1 MILRLIPALRSA
13 IADLWISYFDAGTGP
28 AIIEF
33 YSGPMPTVLGETLAE
48 FVQVKLGTLTCSD
61 PAATQTAGVITFA
74 AIAQDGAA
82 DASGTAAWAY
92 IKDSTGAI
100 VNAVDVTDNAGDG
113 FIKVNTTTIVAGGP
127 IAITSLAFTVGGA

>member
-13 IADLWISYFDAGTGP
+13 IADLWVSYFDAGSGP
-28 AIIEF
+28 AVIEF
-33 YSGPMPTVLGETLAE
+33 YTGTMPTALGDALVA
-48 FVQVKLGTLTCSD
+48 QVKLGTLTCSD
-61 PAATQTAGVITFA
+61 PAATQDVGVITFGT
-74 AIAQDGAA
+74 ITQDSAA

-100 VNAVDVTDNAGDG
+100 VNAVDVTDAAGTG

-127 IAITSLAFTVGGA
+127 IAITSLTITVGGA

>member
-1 MILRLIPALRSA
+1 MILRLIPALRIA
-13 IADLWISYFDAGTGP
+13 IADLWISYFDSGTGP

-33 YSGPMPTVLGETLAE
+33 YSGPMPTALGDPLTD
-48 FVQVKLGTLTCSD
+48 QIKLGTLTCSG
-61 PAATQTAGVITFA
+61 PAATQTAGVITFGT
-74 AIAQDGAA
+74 ITQDSAA

-113 FIKVNTTTIVAGGP
+113 LIKVNTTTIVAGGP
-127 IAITSLAFTVGGA
+127 IAITSLTMTVGGA

>member
-13 IADLWISYFDAGTGP
+13 IADLWISYFDAGAGP

-33 YSGPMPTVLGETLAE
+33 FTGAIPTALGDALTD
-48 FVQVKLGTLTCSD
+48 QVKLGTLTCSD
-61 PAATQTAGVITFA
+61 PAATQTAGVITFG
-74 AIAQDGAA
+74 AITQDSAA

-100 VNAVDVTDNAGDG
+100 VNAVDVTNAAGDG
-113 FIKVNTTTIVAGGP
+113 FIKVNTTTVVAGGP
-127 IAITSLAFTVGGA
+127 IAITSLTLTVGGA

>member
-1 MILRLIPALRSA
+1 MILRLAPALRSA

-33 YSGPMPTVLGETLAE
+33 YTGSIPTSLGDALTT
-48 FVQVKLGTLTCSD
+48 QVKLGTLTCSD
-61 PAATQTAGVITFA
+61 PAATQTAGVITFS
-74 AIAQDGAA
+74 AITQDSAA

-100 VNAVDVTDNAGDG
+100 VNAVDVTDAAGDG
-113 FIKVNTTTIVAGGP
+113 FIQVNTTAVVAGGP
-127 IAITSLAFTVGGA
+127 ILINSLTITVGGA

>member
-33 YSGPMPTVLGETLAE
+33 YTGAIPTNLGDALTD
-48 FVQVKLGTLTCSD
+48 QVKVGTLTCSD
-61 PAATQTAGVITFA
+61 PAATQAAGVITFGT
-74 AIAQDGAA
+74 ITQDNGA

-100 VNAVDVTDNAGDG
+100 VCAMDVTDNAGDG
-113 FIKVNTTTIVAGGP
+113 LIKVNTTTVVAGGP
-127 IAITSLAFTVGGA
+127 IAITSLTLNVGGA

>member
-13 IADLWISYFDAGTGP
+13 IAELWISYFDAGAGP

-33 YSGPMPTVLGETLAE
+33 YTGAIPTALGDALTD
-48 FVQVKLGTLTCSD
+48 QVKLGTLTCSD
-61 PAATQTAGVITFA
+61 PAATQTAGVITFGT
-74 AIAQDGAA
+74 ITQDSGA

-92 IKDSTGAI
+92 IKDSAGAI
-100 VNAVDVTDNAGDG
+100 VNAVDVTDAAGDG

-127 IAITSLAFTVGGA
+127 IAITSLTFTVGGA

>member
-1 MILRLIPALRSA
+1 MILRLSPALRSD
-13 IADLWISYFDAGTGP
+13 IADLWISYFGAGGGP
-28 AIIEF
+28 AVIEF
-33 YSGPMPTVLGETLAE
+33 YTGAIPTALGDALTD
-48 FVQVKLGTLTCSD
+48 QVKLGTLTCSD
-61 PAATQTAGVITFA
+61 PAATQTAGVITFGT
-74 AIAQDGAA
+74 ITQDSAA

-127 IAITSLAFTVGGA
+127 IAITSLTITVGGA